1 MADGGG
7 HGGGAGSRLAEAARE
22 RRGLRAPDVIGA
34 ARGELERIGRGALLA
49 ASIIAV
55 LPHPR
60 QYLHAA
66 LTQAYNMGI
75 RSLPLVLFMAAVGGA
90 LASQQTGAQFTGGLP
105 VWVVGSVVAAG
116 VLTELG
122 PVLTALVLIGRVGAS
137 IAAELGTM
145 KVTEQVDALYS
156 IGRDPVTFLVVPRVV
171 GGLMVVPALVVVANA
186 MGLFAGLVV
195 GMIAIDGLTMSEFV
209 YGARFYFRPWVLFF
223 SVIKGAIFGL
233 TITFLACFMG
243 LEGRGGA
250 EGVGRTTTSAV
261 VATTVAIMVIDVLLV
276 PLLKFA

>member
-1 MADGGG
+1 VTERAGA
-7 HGGGAGSRLAEAARE
+7 HGIRQPR
-22 RRGLRAPDVIGA
+22 LRAPDVIGA
-34 ARGELERIGRGALLA
+34 AVTGLERVGRAALLA
-49 ASIIAV
+49 ASIVGTLRRPKRYFNAS
-55 LPHPR
+55 L
-60 QYLHAA
+60 A
-66 LTQAYNMGI
+66 QAYHMGI

-105 VWVVGSVVAAG
+105 IWVTGSIVAAG

-145 KVTEQVDALYS
+145 KVTEQIDALYS
-156 IGRDPVTFLVVPRVV
+156 IGRDPITFLVVPRVV
-171 GGLMVVPALVVVANA
+171 GGMLVVPPLVIVANA
-186 MGLFAGLVV
+186 MGMFAGLVV
-195 GMIAIDGLTMSEFV
+195 GMLAIDGLTATEFI

-223 SVIKGAIFGL
+223 SVIKGALFGV
-233 TITFLACFMG
+233 TITFLACFVG

-261 VATTVAIMVIDVLLV
+261 VATTVAIMVLDVLLV

>member
-1 MADGGG
+1 VTS
-7 HGGGAGSRLAEAARE
+7 GAPPRARQG
-22 RRGLRAPDVIGA
+22 RVLRAPDVIGA
-34 ARGELERIGRGALLA
+34 ARDELDRVGRGALLA
-49 ASIIAV
+49 GSIIVTLAR
-55 LPHPR
+55 PR
-60 QYLHAA
+60 RYVHASLA
-66 LTQAYNMGI
+66 QAYHMGI

-105 VWVVGSVVAAG
+105 LWVIGSIVAAG

-145 KVTEQVDALYS
+145 KVTEQIDALYS

-171 GGLMVVPALVVVANA
+171 GGMLVVPPLVIVANA
-186 MGLFAGLVV
+186 MGMLSGLIV
-195 GMIAIDGLTMSEFV
+195 GMMAIDGLTANEFI

-223 SVIKGAIFGL
+223 SVIKAAIFGL

-261 VATTVAIMVIDVLLV
+261 VATTVAIMVLDVLLV
-276 PLLKFA
+276 PLLKMA